1 MNQVGYTLANVL
13 MYGGTVYNGFRN
25 GMAVEKSL
33 ERKTGMDNAPSGG
46 TAPAELI
53 VDREYADE
61 RFVDMMAAHHQ
72 MAIEMAKV
80 AQEKGEH
87 EEIQQ
92 LAENMIS
99 VQQGEIEELS
109 SIKGK
114 AFGSSEVATTPNPA
128 ERTTFAMFAPDELA
142 DQQPFDKAFI
152 DSNIPHHASAIEMAS
167 VALMQSE
174 NPEIKRLARQIVD
187 TQSQEVGQMIAW
199 RQEWY
204 SQD

>member
-1 MNQVGYTLANVL
+1 
-13 MYGGTVYNGFRN
+13 
-25 GMAVEKSL
+25 MAKE
-33 ERKTGMDNAPSGG
+33 PSGG

-53 VDREYADE
+53 VDGEYSDE
-61 RFVDMMAAHHQ
+61 RFVDMMAAHHR
-72 MAIEMAKV
+72 MAIEMAK
-80 AQEKGEH
+80 AARQNGEH
-87 EEIQQ
+87 EEVRQ

-99 VQQGEIEELS
+99 AQQDEIEELS

-128 ERTTFAMFAPDELA
+128 ERTTFAMLSPDELA
-142 DQQPFDKAFI
+142 DQQSFDRAFI

-167 VALMQSE
+167 VALMQGD

-204 SQD
+204 SQG